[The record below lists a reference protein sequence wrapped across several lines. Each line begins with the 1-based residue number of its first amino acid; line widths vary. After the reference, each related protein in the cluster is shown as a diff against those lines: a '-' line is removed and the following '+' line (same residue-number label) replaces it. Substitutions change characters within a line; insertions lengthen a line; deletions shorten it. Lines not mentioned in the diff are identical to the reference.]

1 MVAQNSWKT
10 QDIDGQ
16 EVRFTHAPI
25 ADTTDSTVHIMGTLE
40 LDGEWH
46 DVVAEIVVTATGAS
60 TEHKVEARPTAEV
73 RRRRH
78 GDLDRRALSRGA
90 HRAHARGRRC
100 VVPREGPLA
109 AARGPSSRPE
119 SDNTP

>member
-73 RRRRH
+73 KRPS
-78 GDLDRRALSRGA
+78 AFAIEGA
-90 HRAHARGRRC
+90 VAMATWIAERYHEVHIARTL
-100 VVPREGPLA
+100 VAVA
-109 AARGPSSRPE
+109 A
-119 SDNTP
+119 